1 MGRTQGER
9 SFNSNTIGNMT
20 LSAPRS
26 FDIIAPT
33 AEDSAIAQAS
43 SQILASIVDSDAS
56 HCTIRVMLDDT
67 QGEAVTIP
75 TSALRLFVDILTQM
89 AKGNAV
95 SIVPIKK
102 ELTTS
107 EAADILNVSRPYLVD
122 LLESGKIPFR
132 KVGTR
137 RRILYQD
144 LMTYKHQIDERRR
157 QALAELA
164 AQAQELNMGYE

>member
-1 MGRTQGER
+1 
-9 SFNSNTIGNMT
+9 
-20 LSAPRS
+20 
-26 FDIIAPT
+26 
-33 AEDSAIAQAS
+33 
-43 SQILASIVDSDAS
+43 
-56 HCTIRVMLDDT
+56 MLDGT
-67 QGEAVTIP
+67 LGEAVTIP

-107 EAADILNVSRPYLVD
+107 EAADILNVSRPYLVE

-137 RRILYQD
+137 RRVLYQD
-144 LMTYKHQIDERRR
+144 LMTYKHRIDAQRE
-157 QALAELA
+157 QTLDQLA

>member
-1 MGRTQGER
+1 MRIV
-9 SFNSNTIGNMT
+9 S
-20 LSAPRS
+20 
-26 FDIIAPT
+26 
-33 AEDSAIAQAS
+33 DSAS
-43 SQILASIVDSDAS
+43 
-56 HCTIRVMLDDT
+56 
-67 QGEAVTIP
+67 GEVVTIP
-75 TSALRLFVDILTQM
+75 AGALHLLVEILTQM
-89 AKGNAV
+89 SQGNAV

-137 RRILYQD
+137 RRVLYQD
-144 LMTYKHQIDERRR
+144 LMAYKHRIDAQRE
-157 QALAELA
+157 QTLYQLA

>member
-9 SFNSNTIGNMT
+9 SFNSDTIENMT

-26 FDIIAPT
+26 FDTIAPT

-43 SQILASIVDSDAS
+43 SQILASIVEKDKS
-56 HCTIRVMLDDT
+56 HCTIRVMLDGT

-144 LMTYKHQIDERRR
+144 LMAYKNQIDERRR